1 MGSRRLIFVFE
12 SIQAGLAGWSE
23 RREVKGPVGLKT
35 NKNVGFCRPGEG
47 GWPMMDFVLRGRSQF
62 HGGALEDTRPPKDFP
77 QDTCRQTTKPV
88 ILRGVWK
95 ALVVACGLE
104 SVDMVTRATQ

>member
-1 MGSRRLIFVFE
+1 
-12 SIQAGLAGWSE
+12 
-23 RREVKGPVGLKT
+23 
-35 NKNVGFCRPGEG
+35 
-47 GWPMMDFVLRGRSQF
+47 MMDFVLGGRSRF
-62 HGGALEDTRPPKDFP
+62 HEGALEDTRPPKDFP

-95 ALVVACGLE
+95 ALVVACGLK

>member
-1 MGSRRLIFVFE
+1 MKAL
-12 SIQAGLAGWSE
+12 
-23 RREVKGPVGLKT
+23 LKI
-35 NKNVGFCRPGEG
+35 
-47 GWPMMDFVLRGRSQF
+47 
-62 HGGALEDTRPPKDFP
+62 DTRPPKDFP

-104 SVDMVTRATQ
+104 SVDIVTRATQ